1 MYTSLKRKK
10 YCQRRLRMC
19 LWIKKGSHCI
29 CRQDL
34 VLRVPLTVTPAY
46 ACLSPYPSPMV
57 LNQENQEKTLI
68 YNKHFTFLSC
78 PDKCCRVTARNSHTR
93 SPFTPFRVLDG
104 PIDVPRG
111 SSYMQIKRTRVNH
124 TSICSFTCLFLG
136 VACTLLG
143 GVARTLDE
151 QHTQARITC

>member
-1 MYTSLKRKK
+1 MIALYLSTGPGST
-10 YCQRRLRMC
+10 CTTDHNTC
-19 LWIKKGSHCI
+19 LCLPQS
-29 CRQDL
+29 
-34 VLRVPLTVTPAY
+34 VPF
-46 ACLSPYPSPMV
+46 PYGPEPR
-57 LNQENQEKTLI
+57 KTLI

-93 SPFTPFRVLDG
+93 SPFPPFRVLDG